1 MQSESCLAEF
11 CLVLVTVPDTDLAK
25 TIAQS
30 LLEAK
35 LAACINFF
43 PIQSMYI
50 WQNEIQSDAEYQLL
64 IKTRTPLLEALQAR
78 VQTLHSY
85 EVPEFLVLPI
95 ATGSPSYLEWLQ
107 ICTGTH
113 PAPHPT
119 D

>member
-1 MQSESCLAEF
+1 MQSEF
-11 CLVLVTVPDTDLAK
+11 CLVLVTVPDHDLAK

-50 WQNEIQSDAEYQLL
+50 WEGEIQSDAEFQLL
-64 IKTRTPLLEALQAR
+64 IKTRTPLLDA
-78 VQTLHSY
+78 VQTRIQSLHSY

-95 ATGSPSYLEWLQ
+95 ATGAPSYLDWLR
-107 ICTGTH
+107 TNTTN
-113 PAPHPT
+113 PAT
-119 D
+119 TN